1 MFTTSGTE
9 ELFKSFQ
16 RNEPTIFNYCNHAA
30 PDVHVLSSWV
40 QSLLRA
46 VINAKKKRAQTCV
59 NGIRSNLREHPA
71 QQIHQPIFA
80 PLFWY
85 VLIDFD
91 WPRWPLNLRSM
102 GFLADLSRSQVANA
116 NHVSYM
122 YMFWIIYH
130 CIFRA
135 ASKEY
140 ISIAPLIANRYS
152 CGNIPWTVSG
162 SNSARFGP
170 VTSKQQ
176 KNWTQGCSNKLAQIL
191 LGFDVAASTA
201 PGLNE
206 GKCHHIQC
214 QTNCH
219 VEIHPPRTR
228 LAIATGK
235 FGNWNMS
242 LELSQVSCVQP
253 IFMPTKPP
261 KKKLENN
268 MNRLRCAVVWDC
280 GVSRN
285 NVHMFWQRWKQSQI
299 QFAKR
304 KTLSCAYTR

>member
-1 MFTTSGTE
+1 MRKRYQIKFKRTSSTTNS
-9 ELFKSFQ
+9 
-16 RNEPTIFNYCNHAA
+16 PTYLC
-30 PDVHVLSSWV
+30 
-40 QSLLRA
+40 
-46 VINAKKKRAQTCV
+46 
-59 NGIRSNLREHPA
+59 
-71 QQIHQPIFA
+71 PI
-80 PLFWY
+80 FWY

-122 YMFWIIYH
+122 YMCWIIYH

-261 KKKLENN
+261 QKKLENN

-280 GVSRN
+280 GVTRN

>member
-30 PDVHVLSSWV
+30 MFMFYHHGFKVCCGQRQTP
-40 QSLLRA
+40 
-46 VINAKKKRAQTCV
+46 KKKRAQTCV

-71 QQIHQPIFA
+71 QQNHQPIFA
-80 PLFWY
+80 PFFWY

-116 NHVSYM
+116 NHVAYM
-122 YMFWIIYH
+122 YMCWKIYH

-135 ASKEY
+135 ASKEH
-140 ISIAPLIANRYS
+140 ISIAPLIANGYS
-152 CGNIPWTVSG
+152 CGNIPWTVFG

-206 GKCHHIQC
+206 GKCHHIHC

-228 LAIATGK
+228 LALQPKISATGTCL
-235 FGNWNMS
+235 WNS
-242 LELSQVSCVQP
+242 HRFPVSNPFLCQQN
-253 IFMPTKPP
+253 PP
-261 KKKLENN
+261 KKSGKQHESVTSC
-268 MNRLRCAVVWDC
+268 RCVAC

-304 KTLSCAYTR
+304 KTRSCAYTR